1 MCRSIRRSDITI
13 MGRHSAHLAAREQ
26 GANEDEILQ
35 GFSHNIALDIAPAM
49 ASKMDTFHEDDTP
62 QQGPLTMLKLAVY
75 PAIDDVRLARLRAV
89 SDQLHV
95 ENCSRRENA
104 LRAIVDA
111 DAFFGKLTPE
121 LLQAAKQLR
130 WVQSPT
136 ASLEHYLFPALVEHP
151 CVLSNMRGLFSDVIA
166 DHVMGFVL
174 CFARNLH
181 LYLRQQWQGQ
191 WAPLGDASAV
201 TDFVTAPGTVTPMDR
216 AHRHLSDQTLG
227 VVGVG
232 HIGAE
237 IARRAA
243 AFGMT
248 VIGVDPH
255 PRDIPEAR
263 LTVRPMDRL
272 PELLATADYTVI
284 AAPHTPETEGLF
296 DRALIQQ
303 MKSTSTL
310 INIGRGAIVKL
321 DDLAAALRAGE
332 IGGAALDVCEIEPL
346 PSDHPLWTMPNVIIT
361 PHVAAASPR
370 VPERHLETLLE
381 NVRRF
386 VKGEMPMTVVDKRKW
401 Y

>member
-1 MCRSIRRSDITI
+1 M
-13 MGRHSAHLAAREQ
+13 
-26 GANEDEILQ
+26 
-35 GFSHNIALDIAPAM
+35 
-49 ASKMDTFHEDDTP
+49 
-62 QQGPLTMLKLAVY
+62 LTLVIH
-75 PAIDDVRLARLRAV
+75 PAIDETRVARLSAV
-89 SDQLHV
+89 SPTLRIV
-95 ENCSRRENA
+95 NCRDSA
-104 LRAIVDA
+104 QADDAIGDA
-111 DAFFGKLTPE
+111 DGFFGKITPT
-121 LLQAAKQLR
+121 LLKAARKLR

-136 ASLEHYLFPALVEHP
+136 ASLEHYLFPELVEHP

-181 LYLRQQWQGQ
+181 VYWRQQTERK
-191 WAPLGDASAV
+191 WAPIGDACAV
-201 TDFVTAPGTVTPMDR
+201 TDFVTAPGTLTPMDR

-237 IARRAA
+237 IARRAS

-255 PRDIPEAR
+255 PR
-263 LTVRPMDRL
+263 TVDEINLAVWPMDRL

-284 AAPHTPETEGLF
+284 AAPHTPQTEGLF
-296 DRALIQQ
+296 DRGLMQQ
-303 MKSTSTL
+303 MKPSAIL

-321 DDLAAALRAGE
+321 DDLVAALQAGE
-332 IGGAALDVCEIEPL
+332 IAGAALDVCEIEPL
-346 PSDHPLWTMPNVIIT
+346 PSEHPLWTMPNVILT

-370 VPERHLETLLE
+370 VPERHLETLVE

-386 VKGEMPMTVVDKRKW
+386 VHGEPPLTLVDKRKW